1 VRTAHGLYALADW
14 PVVPARRIL
23 AACLATGGVASH
35 ASAAWVWGL
44 VRYQQSPP
52 VVSVPHSRHPARPVG
67 PSQKRPLSGS
77 PDLSGV
83 RVYHSRDLSPECTSH
98 WRGVPTT
105 KPLRTLVDLAG
116 DSNPELLDEAIDVA
130 LATRLVT
137 VEGLLAEAGRLKRQG
152 RRGPAQLIARLDGRR
167 FTGAPAPSVLESK
180 ALRLLSSAGI
190 SVDKCEVV
198 VDGGRYRLDI
208 QLEGRLFVE
217 LDGYAYHWAPEQK
230 RRDDSRR
237 NRLRVLG
244 FEILV
249 YDWGTVV
256 HEPSRLLGE
265 IKTALGR

>member
-1 VRTAHGLYALADW
+1 
-14 PVVPARRIL
+14 
-23 AACLATGGVASH
+23 VASH

-44 VRYQQSPP
+44 LRYEPHPP
-52 VVSVPHSRHPARPVG
+52 VVSVPRGRHPAGRG
-67 PSQKRPLSGS
+67 GGSQTQRQTRRLRSF
-77 PDLSGV
+77 PDMSGV
-83 RVYHSRDLSPECTSH
+83 RIHHSRDLATGGTSN

-105 KPLRTLVDLAG
+105 NPLRTLVDLAG
-116 DSNPELLDEAIDVA
+116 EPNPELLDEAIDVA

-137 VEGLLAEAGRLKRQG
+137 VEGLLAEAVRLRRQG
-152 RRGPAQLIARLDGRR
+152 RRGPAQLIGRLEGRR
-167 FTGAPAPSVLESK
+167 FAGAPAPSVLESR

-190 SVDKCEVV
+190 GVEKCEVV
-198 VDGGRYRLDI
+198 VEGGRYRLDI
-208 QLEGRLFVE
+208 QLERRLFLE